1 VQHLQSCY
9 DPAEPGTSG
18 VIIRIPQFAPAL
30 QQVAQMKLKGLV
42 PNFNNPTAAV
52 SELLGNLLGKQSGNQ
67 AEQQQSAP
75 SQNPLQQ
82 FQGIFGKKRQR
93 QPPKKR
99 GKGHVSK
106 IGADK

>member
-1 VQHLQSCY
+1 
-9 DPAEPGTSG
+9 
-18 VIIRIPQFAPAL
+18 VIIRIPQFAPDL

-75 SQNPLQQ
+75 SRTRCNSSKV
-82 FQGIFGKKRQR
+82 FFGKKRQR

>member
-1 VQHLQSCY
+1 M
-9 DPAEPGTSG
+9 
-18 VIIRIPQFAPAL
+18 IIRIPQFAPAL

-82 FQGIFGKKRQR
+82 FQGIFGKKHNGSRRQSESA
-93 QPPKKR
+93 